1 LRGPHILRPLAQDNF
16 QIMRDLSFLLIQM
29 RNYEGFTV
37 PSPLSFFHWVI
48 SLIFFVQETRR
59 LILNSRQTQKASWV
73 GLAVAY
79 YVEGDLEQALSVID
93 AYENTLP
100 V

>member
-1 LRGPHILRPLAQDNF
+1 
-16 QIMRDLSFLLIQM
+16 M
-29 RNYEGFTV
+29 
-37 PSPLSFFHWVI
+37 
-48 SLIFFVQETRR
+48 
-59 LILNSRQTQKASWV
+59 ILNSRQTQKASWV